1 VRSFK
6 ILAFIIL
13 LAGIGLVAF
22 AYLGDLTP
30 EQSEMRVPVDL
41 NGG

>member
-1 VRSFK
+1 MRSFK
-6 ILAFIIL
+6 ILAFIVL